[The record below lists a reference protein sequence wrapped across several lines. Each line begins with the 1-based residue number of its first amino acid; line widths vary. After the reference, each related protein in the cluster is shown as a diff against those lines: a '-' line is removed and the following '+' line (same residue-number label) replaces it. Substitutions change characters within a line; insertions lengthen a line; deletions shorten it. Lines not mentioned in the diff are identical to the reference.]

1 MGPSKKGAI
10 VVALYN
16 YQGSEHGDM
25 TFVKGDVMEI
35 VDDTDPDWWLAKN
48 INSGATGHIP
58 RNYVAFQSSLELPRT
73 LLRHPSALPSSPEL
87 SEALQSSSQIAPS

>member
-1 MGPSKKGAI
+1 MSFLIIPGGQHQKGPSKKGAL

-35 VDDTDPDWWLAKN
+35 VDDTDPGTK
-48 INSGATGHIP
+48 S
-58 RNYVAFQSSLELPRT
+58 RE
-73 LLRHPSALPSSPEL
+73 
-87 SEALQSSSQIAPS
+87 

>member
-1 MGPSKKGAI
+1 M
-10 VVALYN
+10 VALYN

-25 TFVKGDVMEI
+25 TFVKGDIMEI

-58 RNYVAFQSSLELPRT
+58 RNYVAFQSSLESQDWYFGDISR
-73 LLRHPSALPSSPEL
+73 R
-87 SEALQSSSQIAPS
+87 EAEDILAGQGRYSVMSRDKLK

>member
-1 MGPSKKGAI
+1 MSFNILGGQHQKGPSKKGAL

-35 VDDTDPDWWLAKN
+35 VDDTDPGTKSRDRFRFIFN
-48 INSGATGHIP
+48 
-58 RNYVAFQSSLELPRT
+58 
-73 LLRHPSALPSSPEL
+73 
-87 SEALQSSSQIAPS
+87 